1 MTIVVVL
8 ARMFR
13 RMRRRKALGFGVV
26 LLAVLISLI
35 GNAACFWAFDGR
47 EAGLTLQDAL
57 WYSVISITTI
67 GYGDYSA
74 TSLGARIGT
83 VVFIVGLGLAAFT
96 VFLGMVVDWGTE
108 LAMRGR
114 YGMGTAVAKD
124 HVILVNFPSAFRV
137 RRLIEEL
144 QSDVLATG
152 REVVVVADSI
162 EQLPFDL
169 PNVLFVRGSPL
180 EEETYQRAGIERAQ
194 MAIVLATSDDNV
206 TSDAVTSSVVS
217 VLDSIRPELQI
228 VAECLDERHERLFR
242 TVHCDGIVF
251 GQVITDHLL
260 AQEVADPGI
269 SRMIDTITSNVRGD
283 TLYSTEVTGATTAVC
298 YNDIAKALLDRDVN
312 ILCVNRGDTSY
323 TRFREIQPQTGDRVI
338 FLAETRHTWPEMVK
352 LAGVTG
358 DVSS

>member
-8 ARMFR
+8 ARIFR
-13 RMRRRKALGFGVV
+13 RLRRRKELGFGIVM
-26 LLAVLISLI
+26 LAVLISII
-35 GNAACFWAFDGR
+35 GNALSFWVFDGR
-47 EAGLTLQDAL
+47 SDGLTFGDAL
-57 WYSVISITTI
+57 WYSMISITTI

-74 TSLGARIGT
+74 TSLGARVGT

-108 LAMRGR
+108 LALRGR
-114 YGMGTAVAKD
+114 YGMGTAMAKD

-162 EQLPFDL
+162 ERLPFDL
-169 PNVLFVRGSPL
+169 PNVLFVHGSPL
-180 EEETYQRAGIERAQ
+180 EDETYHRAGIERAT
-194 MAIVLATSDDNV
+194 MAIVLATADDNA
-206 TSDAVTSSVVS
+206 TADAITSSAVS
-217 VLDSIRPELQI
+217 VIDSLHPELQI

-283 TLYSTEVTGATTAVC
+283 TLYSTEVTSDDGFDLS
-298 YNDIAKALLDRDVN
+298 YSQLAKALLDNDVN
-312 ILCVNRGDTSY
+312 LVCVDRDDASH
-323 TRFREIQPQTGDRVI
+323 TRFREISPKPGDRLI
-338 FLAETRHTWPEMVK
+338 YLAQTRWNWNQLSR
-352 LAGVTG
+352 LAISG
-358 DVSS
+358 SQRS